1 MVSGQPLDQARLEK
15 DLRSLTAFWAYQP
28 AVGPRDCRFRVKV
41 KKIAEARGWQ
51 RDFLNQQIAA
61 PWQDAGTVDWHDNEF
76 APHLANIKSL

>member
-1 MVSGQPLDQARLEK
+1 MVSDQPPDQARLEK
-15 DLRSLTAFWAYQP
+15 GPRSLTAFWVHQH